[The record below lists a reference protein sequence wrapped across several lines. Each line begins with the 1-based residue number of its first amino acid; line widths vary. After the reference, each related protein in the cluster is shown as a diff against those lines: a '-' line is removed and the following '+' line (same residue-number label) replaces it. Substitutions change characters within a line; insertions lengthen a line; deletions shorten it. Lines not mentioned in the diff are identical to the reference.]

1 MVLAGGRS
9 SICGLDLSGGEVF
22 LTVASDL
29 VRSIA
34 FTEREGEFL
43 VGTEDYNITAYRNEE
58 LIETITEKGPVI
70 EVLSMAPQHFACGLA
85 TGKIGYYHNS
95 TNLWA
100 IRGSRRAMSLLS
112 FDATGDGVPDL
123 IVAAKSLEIVS
134 TTTGKSLNKRRLTC
148 AAKLLSADLR
158 CDGSREILVCQ
169 ENGKVLGLIPKRK
182 ERGELVQEEEEKAEH
197 EDRVQAIVNEAA
209 SYAEAAKKPK
219 SSLISSQSDVV
230 MELQCIDGKSY
241 LRLRSTTSA
250 IIKLAILSSES
261 LEGGSLTK

>member
-9 SICGLDLSGGEVF
+9 SIFGFDLSGSEVF
-22 LTVASDL
+22 WTVASDL

-58 LIETITEKGPVI
+58 LIETITEKAPVI
-70 EVLSMAPQHFACGLA
+70 EVLHMTPQHFACGLA
-85 TGKIGYYHNS
+85 NGKIGYYHNS

-123 IVAAKSLEIVS
+123 IVAAKSLEVVS
-134 TTTGKSLNKRRLTC
+134 TTTGKSLIKRKLTC
-148 AAKLLSADLR
+148 AAKLLSTDLR
-158 CDGSREILVCQ
+158 SDGSREILVCQ

-182 ERGELVQEEEEKAEH
+182 EIGDLVQEEENAEH
-197 EDRVQAIVNEAA
+197 EEKLQAIANEAA

-219 SSLISSQSDVV
+219 SSLISSESDVM
-230 MELQCIDGKSY
+230 MELQFIDGKSH
-241 LRLRSTTSA
+241 LRLRSTNSA
-250 IIKLAILSSES
+250 IIKLAILSSEA
-261 LEGGSLTK
+261 LEGGGLTR